1 MLNEKIFLAYRRSHL
16 YGGAFED
23 GQSEHRHQLLD
34 ADTDAIEL
42 TRRVNAHYAHP
53 ETIRQERGNKLV
65 IPAFAMRSNT
75 VHGSGGGCD
84 YSAHIEIVEAPR
96 LKVD

>member
-1 MLNEKIFLAYRRSHL
+1 MPAEKVFLAYRRSHL

-42 TRRVNAHYAHP
+42 TRRVHDTGIAAPDARTIFDWVCAIRRAKLPDPAVLGNAGV
-53 ETIRQERGNKLV
+53 TL
-65 IPAFAMRSNT
+65 ST
-75 VHGSGGGCD
+75 
-84 YSAHIEIVEAPR
+84 
-96 LKVD
+96 